1 MHKTCTALISLRY
14 YLDTRRPSRRPDG
27 KYPIKL
33 AVTKRGQTALL
44 PVAAYATRE
53 EWDPAAQRLRGR
65 SIGNVAQLN
74 RYLAM
79 MMVRFEDALRDL
91 ILSGDAAPLTAYDVR
106 DRLEAAIMETGP
118 GETLGEYYDKIMNE
132 KHGATKVAFR
142 NARAMFAKALPRVM
156 EKPLSSVSDRDVARI
171 DAYLQAHLAPNTRNT
186 YIAKLTQVTKR
197 AHREGRMH
205 ADAGRGIKMK
215 TVIPKSRALTLPQ
228 LRAFLAIEPGTD
240 RGREAMDLFRLS
252 FYLRA
257 MNAIDIAKAGPDN
270 IYNGRLGYTRSK
282 TGKDYSVKLEP
293 EALEIIGR
301 RGDARHLFAPMAAFS
316 TPDRYLQEVNR
327 SLRSLAAG
335 NGLPPVTMYW
345 ARHTFASLLIESGST
360 MEITAGALGHSYGPR
375 ITAGYVT
382 IQQRQVDDAV
392 RKVYDLVAE

>member
-1 MHKTCTALISLRY
+1 MITLRY
-14 YLDTRRPSRRPDG
+14 YLDARRKSGRPDG
-27 KYPIKL
+27 KHTIKL
-33 AVTKRGQTALL
+33 AVTKRGRTALL
-44 PVAAYATRE
+44 PVCAYATRE

-65 SIGNVAQLN
+65 NVGSVAQLN

-79 MMVRFEDALRDL
+79 MMVKFEDALRDL
-91 ILSGDAAPLTAYDVR
+91 ILSGEAAPLTAYDVR
-106 DRLEAAIMETGP
+106 DRLEAAVFESGP
-118 GETLGEYYDKIMNE
+118 GLTLGEYYDKVTEE
-132 KHGATKVAFR
+132 KHGATKIAFR
-142 NARAMFAKALPRVM
+142 NARTMFARAVPRIM
-156 EKPLSSVSDRDVARI
+156 EKPLASFTDKDVSRI
-171 DAYLQAHLAPNTRNT
+171 DAYMQAHLAPNTRNT

-197 AHREGRMH
+197 AHREGLMS
-205 ADAGRGIKMK
+205 ADAGRAVKMK
-215 TVIPKSRALTLPQ
+215 TVIPKSRALTLEQ
-228 LRAFLAIEPGTD
+228 LRVFLAADPATE
-240 RGREAMDLFRLS
+240 RGREALDLFKLS

-293 EALEIIGR
+293 EALEIIAR
-301 RGDARHLFAPMAAFS
+301 RGDRRHLFAPMAAFA
-316 TPDRYLQEVNR
+316 TQDRYIQDVNR
-327 SLRSLAAG
+327 CLRSLAKG

-345 ARHTFASLLIESGST
+345 ARHTFASLLIDSGST

>member
-1 MHKTCTALISLRY
+1 MITLRY
-14 YLDTRRPSRRPDG
+14 YLDARRKSGRPDG
-27 KYPIKL
+27 KHTIKL
-33 AVTKRGQTALL
+33 AVTKRGRTALL
-44 PVAAYATRE
+44 PVCAFATRD

-65 SIGNVAQLN
+65 NVGSVAQLN

-79 MMVRFEDALRDL
+79 MMVKFEDALREL
-91 ILSGDAAPLTAYDVR
+91 ILSGEAAPLTAYDVR
-106 DRLEAAIMETGP
+106 DRLEAAVFESGP
-118 GETLGEYYDKIMNE
+118 GLTLGEYYDKVTEE
-132 KHGATKVAFR
+132 KRGATKVAFR
-142 NARAMFAKALPRVM
+142 NARTMFARAVPRIM
-156 EKPLSSVSDRDVARI
+156 EKPLASFTDKDVSRI
-171 DAYLQAHLAPNTRNT
+171 DAYMQAHLAPNTRNT

-197 AHREGRMH
+197 AHREGLMS
-205 ADAGRGIKMK
+205 ADAGRAVKMK
-215 TVIPKSRALTLPQ
+215 TVIPKSRALTLEQ
-228 LRAFLAIEPGTD
+228 LRVFLAADPATE
-240 RGREAMDLFRLS
+240 RGREALDLFKLS

-257 MNAIDIAKAGPDN
+257 MNAVDIAKAGPDN

-293 EALEIIGR
+293 EAQEIIAR
-301 RGDARHLFAPMAAFS
+301 RGDRRHLFAPMAAFA
-316 TPDRYLQEVNR
+316 TQARYIQDVNR
-327 SLRSLAAG
+327 CLRSLAAG